1 MNATRA
7 AAALYILLAAHIA
20 ADGAYPFVNGWKVKL
35 ESVPFFVSAALC
47 VIALLLFLTPT
58 RARAV
63 GFVVACIGTIL
74 SAAAIVVPWVL
85 DGEFA
90 PGSYPYFGGKSFVVI
105 QLAGFVAAARL
116 LRRTLASNKLLQATC
131 EDARA

>member
-7 AAALYILLAAHIA
+7 ASVLYTLLAAHMA
-20 ADGAYPFVNGWKVKL
+20 ADGAYPLMNGWKVKL
-35 ESVPFFVSAALC
+35 ESVPFFVSAALV
-47 VIALLLFLTPT
+47 VIALLIFLTPK

-63 GFVVACIGTIL
+63 AFVVACIGAFV

-85 DGEFA
+85 DSEFA
-90 PGSYPYFGGKSFVVI
+90 PGSYPYLGGQLFVVI
-105 QLAGFVAAARL
+105 QLVGFVAAACL
-116 LRRTLASNKLLQATC
+116 LQRPSASNKLLQATC